1 MLRECKCK
9 ITIRCNWLIFALVC
23 LFSEIHVGFSQG
35 DRNTDIMMTLCTDGR
50 FWIYKNSIPI
60 THDEAK
66 KDEDG
71 AKEKEQKKE
80 EEEKEESKEAIEEK

>member
-1 MLRECKCK
+1 
-9 ITIRCNWLIFALVC
+9 
-23 LFSEIHVGFSQG
+23 
-35 DRNTDIMMTLCTDGR
+35 MMTLCTDGR

-60 THDEAK
+60 TNDEAK